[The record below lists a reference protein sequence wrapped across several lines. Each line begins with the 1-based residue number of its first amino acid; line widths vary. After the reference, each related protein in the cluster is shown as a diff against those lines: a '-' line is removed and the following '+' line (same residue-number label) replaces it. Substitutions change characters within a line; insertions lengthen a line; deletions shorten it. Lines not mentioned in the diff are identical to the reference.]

1 MHVYYVAYTKLFELF
16 PLQSSVNWK
25 KKDLRGDGISF
36 SVELTKVGKLS
47 KTSIK
52 KKYLILKIS

>member
-16 PLQSSVNWK
+16 LLQSSVNWK

-36 SVELTKVGKLS
+36 SVELTEVGK
-47 KTSIK
+47 
-52 KKYLILKIS
+52 